1 MIPISAVEGGKL
13 TVRDMDYPDAGEY
26 MCSSMNEHDS
36 FNATI
41 TVRVKGQSV
50 SVPHKLLHYIFYSP
64 FPNVY
69 NDIVWCADCILV
81 LF

>member
-1 MIPISAVEGGKL
+1 MDEHAFKQYDLISAVEGGTL

-41 TVRVKGQSV
+41 TVRVKGQSI
-50 SVPHKLLHYIFYSP
+50 SYLYS
-64 FPNVY
+64 
-69 NDIVWCADCILV
+69 
-81 LF
+81 

>member
-50 SVPHKLLHYIFYSP
+50 SVPHKRYIFYFQ

-69 NDIVWCADCILV
+69 IMI
-81 LF
+81 